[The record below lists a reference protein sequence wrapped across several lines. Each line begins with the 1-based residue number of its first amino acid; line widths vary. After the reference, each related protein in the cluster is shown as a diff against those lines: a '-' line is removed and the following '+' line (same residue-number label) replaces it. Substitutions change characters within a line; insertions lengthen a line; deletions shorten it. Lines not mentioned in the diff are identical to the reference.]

1 MTASYDGGRTWT
13 TPIRVND
20 NASPVDEFQPNL
32 SAAPNGVVS
41 VAFYD
46 RRLACPANGTTEAAD
61 AGLALDTVNPNYTSA
76 LPPYGANNYWSTPY
90 PILPRRPDARRRQH
104 PFDGTYLGPAAE
116 WSTARQRGE
125 SRLYVY
131 WRLFRQHR
139 DRLGQLFHLRRH
151 IQCKQQSTL
160 PTAGDRHGAATIG
173 KARGCLRSPRASLPV
188 GARFRPPISWLAAF
202 GPYELRPVAQHRM
215 T

>member
-76 LPPYGANNYWSTPY
+76 LPPYGAHNYCVAFVISLAALRVTFAP
-90 PILPRRPDARRRQH
+90 LRPRRTRPSRRKAARATAPTRQV
-104 PFDGTYLGPAAE
+104 
-116 WSTARQRGE
+116 S
-125 SRLYVY
+125 
-131 WRLFRQHR
+131 
-139 DRLGQLFHLRRH
+139 
-151 IQCKQQSTL
+151 
-160 PTAGDRHGAATIG
+160 
-173 KARGCLRSPRASLPV
+173 
-188 GARFRPPISWLAAF
+188 
-202 GPYELRPVAQHRM
+202 RPV